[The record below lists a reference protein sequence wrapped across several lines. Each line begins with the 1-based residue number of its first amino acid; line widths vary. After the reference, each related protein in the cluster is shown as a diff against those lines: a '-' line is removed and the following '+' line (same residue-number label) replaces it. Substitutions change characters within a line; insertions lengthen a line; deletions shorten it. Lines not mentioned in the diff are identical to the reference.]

1 MDFDIIALTE
11 SRNKKNSVSPINIEL
26 ENYSLEH
33 TPMEIATGGALLHIN
48 KRLLY
53 HPRNDLNICMPSK
66 LESIFIEIACLKLLT
81 S

>member
-11 SRNKKNSVSPINIEL
+11 SRNKKNSGSPINIEL

-33 TPMEIATGGALLHIN
+33 TPIKIATGGALLHDN
-48 KRLLY
+48 KRLSY
-53 HPRNDLNICMPSK
+53 HPRNDLNIYMPGK
-66 LESIFIEIACLKLLT
+66 LESIFIEIVYLKLLT